1 VVALSGKLQF
11 RPTRILIAACGI
23 CAIAWSAYAIPV
35 YRAEDVFANPALHIL
50 GGDQFTPEQLDA
62 LTRQIEAAP
71 AASLRPTALSD
82 IAIIRLRLAEVAVQ
96 SGNAPLAAV
105 AFDKLKAAVAV
116 ALDRAPTNSFMWL
129 TDYWSRSV
137 RSGNPA
143 DGLKSL
149 AMSYGEGPNE
159 GWIAVRRNPL
169 ALSAFPSLP
178 DQLADQALNEFARLV
193 SSGFYGDAAN
203 TLAGAGWPIHD
214 KLLARLTQVSEG
226 ARRRF
231 AKALEAKD
239 LDGVTVPGLERKS
252 SQ

>member
-1 VVALSGKLQF
+1 M
-11 RPTRILIAACGI
+11 
-23 CAIAWSAYAIPV
+23 AWSVSAIRL
-35 YRAEDVFANPALHIL
+35 YRAEDIFANPALRIL
-50 GGDQFTPEQLDA
+50 GGDRFTAEQLDM

-71 AASLRPTALSD
+71 VASLRPTALTD
-82 IAIIRLRLAEVAVQ
+82 IATIRLRIVEVALQ
-96 SGNAPLAAV
+96 SGNAQLAAA
-105 AFDKLKAAVAV
+105 AFDNLKAAVAA
-116 ALDRAPTNSFMWL
+116 ALDGAPTSSFMWL

-149 AMSYGEGPNE
+149 AMSYAEGPNE
-159 GWIAVRRNPL
+159 GWIAVRRNPV

-193 SSGFYGDAAN
+193 SSGSYADAAN
-203 TLAGAGWPIHD
+203 TVAGAGWPIHD
-214 KLLARLTQVSEG
+214 KLLARLTQLSEG
-226 ARRRF
+226 TRQRF

-239 LDGVTVPGLERKS
+239 LDGVTVPGVETRT